1 MKAKETKMKVKYPVY
16 DDGVISVSLFAE
28 DQESAEKDLFYL
40 AIRWL
45 PPQSYKDQKGK
56 EKSVTNVMGG
66 ETDWFILP
74 HSFGTAVGKSLIAQK
89 VAGLDGFN
97 KEGFTKLVS
106 WLVEMEEIHDSMNY

>member
-1 MKAKETKMKVKYPVY
+1 MKVKYPVY

-28 DQESAEKDLFYL
+28 DQKAAEKDLLYI

-45 PPQSYKDQKGK
+45 QPQTYKDKKGK
-56 EKSVTNVMGG
+56 EISVTNIMGC

-74 HSFGTAVGKSLIAQK
+74 HSFGAAVGKNLISQK

-97 KEGFTKLVS
+97 KKGFAKLVS
-106 WLVEMEEIHDSMNY
+106 WLVEMEEIQDSMNY

>member
-1 MKAKETKMKVKYPVY
+1 MKVKYPVY

-28 DQESAEKDLFYL
+28 DHEAAGKDLFYI

-45 PPQSYKDQKGK
+45 PPQTFKDKKGK
-56 EKSVTNVMGG
+56 DISVTNIMGG

-74 HSFGTAVGKSLIAQK
+74 HSFGAAVGKRLIAQR

-97 KEGFTKLVS
+97 KEGFTKMVS
-106 WLVEMEEIHDSMNY
+106 WLVEMEEIQDSMNY